1 MSQNGL
7 AAYFAGIRMFRLIQ
21 FDDRPLRAAARRSII
36 TRALSFARVSGAILL
51 VASSGASITPK
62 PQLMA
67 ARIGLKSDFF
77 TTSLPGRHSRALIGF
92 DATLGQGNKLGDA
105 SHTVRQRALQKF
117 SVL

>member
-21 FDDRPLRAAARRSII
+21 FDDRPLRAAARRPII

-67 ARIGLKSDFF
+67 ARRSSTDRIFSCTLMRIKFASIPLLKFAFNSMR
-77 TTSLPGRHSRALIGF
+77 PAP
-92 DATLGQGNKLGDA
+92 
-105 SHTVRQRALQKF
+105 
-117 SVL
+117 